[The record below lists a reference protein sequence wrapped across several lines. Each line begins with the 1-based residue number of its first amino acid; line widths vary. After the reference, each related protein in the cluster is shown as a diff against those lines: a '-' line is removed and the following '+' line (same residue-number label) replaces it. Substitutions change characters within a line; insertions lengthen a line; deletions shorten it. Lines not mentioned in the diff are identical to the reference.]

1 MPCAACGSGAW
12 QVVRFVGGDER
23 AHETRECL
31 DCGYEWT
38 EVLRA

>member
-1 MPCAACGSGAW
+1 MPCAVCGSGAW
-12 QVVRFVGGDER
+12 QVVGFVPGEHT
-23 AHETRECL
+23 AVETRECL